1 MSHTYEE
8 LQLLNQ
14 LNNANIAYDDST
26 EGLIIA
32 NFGAGDHIDDINCY
46 ISVNKLDSGVVAVNV
61 NYFDLF
67 NFGSN
72 LNGYVACNKAND
84 DALVAKFYIDDEG
97 DAIGALTM
105 LYRDDF
111 SEEFAKQLVDTLEN
125 FALDMDDA
133 YPFFEE
139 AL

>member
-1 MSHTYEE
+1 MAHTYEE

-14 LNNANIAYDDST
+14 LHRSDISYDDSR
-26 EGLIIA
+26 EGIIIA

-46 ISVNKLDSGVVAVNV
+46 ISVNKLESGTVAINV
-61 NYFDLF
+61 NFFDFF

-84 DALVAKFYIDDEG
+84 DALVAKFYIDEDG
-97 DAIGALTM
+97 DAIGAMTM
-105 LYRDDF
+105 LYRDNF
-111 SEEFAKQLVDTLEN
+111 NEEYAKQLVDTLEN